1 METIRTA
8 WNLFLFL
15 SLLVVPQMLG
25 VLAYFRVKKYH
36 NFLAHL
42 VGFLIPPLSFFY
54 LSAVILISSQTRE
67 AHSRGE
73 EVCGTFTGIM
83 FLFILFLTSLQTV
96 FSLIAQLS
104 LHISRRIAK
113 PTKL

>member
-1 METIRTA
+1 
-8 WNLFLFL
+8 
-15 SLLVVPQMLG
+15 
-25 VLAYFRVKKYH
+25 VLAYFRVRKYH

-54 LSAVILISSQTRE
+54 LSTVILISSQTRE
-67 AHSRGE
+67 AQSRGE

-83 FLFILFLTSLQTV
+83 FLFIFFLTSLQIV

-104 LHISRRIAK
+104 LHISRRI
-113 PTKL
+113 TMRSKL